1 MRKKRVQLGQEG
13 GEHGPQAL
21 VQHGL
26 LQLQPGPETK
36 NLFSKKCFSHQIDTF
51 LLNKYFHQVSIF
63 FKFLLK
69 SRGFFNLK
77 RIFLEI
83 HTFDANRTWRVF
95 L

>member
-51 LLNKYFHQVSIF
+51 L
-63 FKFLLK
+63 
-69 SRGFFNLK
+69 
-77 RIFLEI
+77 
-83 HTFDANRTWRVF
+83 
-95 L
+95 